1 MTELS
6 REKPPIEFDFRD
18 KIINVK
24 RSDFTDKEDLIIFD
38 LLTKNNKQ
46 HGFDKKEISTKSLFG
61 YRSSTNLDSGNK
73 PQIIREEE
81 IIKFTEQEWV
91 KKKKVTKDNLTEFL
105 AKLDEMSPTIDEIK
119 IKKFQQKEIMN
130 ENGQNII
137 TDEVKKLFTAEKQTI
152 SLNDITDSNNNIKK
166 GLEIFDLNNDGKL
179 NKIEKA
185 YFATQGN
192 TQKAAEDFYMEHVDN
207 LKLDDFI
214 NILDKL
220 SNKNTKPITP
230 EIKTKIYNEIKEYEN
245 QKLERKKKEN
255 LEELN
260 SNMITNEKGKK
271 IVTSEIKNLF
281 SQTKTTATI
290 DEIINADG
298 TIKNGMDIFDLNS
311 DGKFDQKE
319 KNYFTNG
326 GTLVNEGSEEI
337 QLDKFLKILKKLD
350 SFSTYANEGLDL
362 KFNTEDKNRLYA
374 ILGGAY
380 YMQENMQNL
389 SNETKE
395 KYINAMRE
403 MTLIGN
409 TKGLTGGT
417 QSNNKIGLN
426 RNTVK
431 TNDEIA
437 LVLIHELTHYIA
449 SNMSKEAI
457 NNMVQEV
464 QCFYMEYKLA
474 ENIKDDMKTNGSAF
488 SPVKSFEEYKSIIDR
503 LKKNHPEM
511 SEKEIAIA
519 GFMEEHFQSYSVNY
533 DMKDPKLITE
543 GKFYKID
550 DIFENKEEI

>member
-1 MTELS
+1 MTEIS
-6 REKPPIEFDFRD
+6 GKNKQIEFDFRN
-18 KIINVK
+18 KIINAN

-38 LLTKNNKQ
+38 LLTKDNKQ
-46 HGFDKKEISTKSLFG
+46 YGFNKKEISTKSLFG

-73 PQIIREEE
+73 PKIITEEE

-105 AKLDEMSPTIDEIK
+105 AKLDEMSPTMDEIK

-179 NKIEKA
+179 EKAEKA
-185 YFATQGN
+185 YFATEGN
-192 TQKAAEDFYMEHVDN
+192 TQKAAEDFYMEHVNN
-207 LKLDDFI
+207 LNLDDFI

-230 EIKTKIYNEIKEYEN
+230 EIKTQIYNEIKEYKN

-281 SQTKTTATI
+281 SETKTHANI
-290 DEIINADG
+290 SDIINNDG
-298 TIKNGMDIFDLNS
+298 TIKNGMELFDLND
-311 DGKFDQKE
+311 DGKLDQKE

-326 GTLVNEGSEEI
+326 GTLVNEGNEEI
-337 QLDKFLKILKKLD
+337 KLEHFLNILKKLD
-350 SFSTYANEGLDL
+350 SFSTAANDSRDL
-362 KFNTEDKNRLYA
+362 KLYTQDKHRLYA
-374 ILGGAY
+374 VLGGAY

-389 SNETKE
+389 SEESKE
-395 KYINAMRE
+395 KYIDAMRK

-409 TKGLTGGT
+409 TKGLVGGT
-417 QSNNKIGLN
+417 QSENKIGLS
-426 RNTVK
+426 RNSVTTK
-431 TNDEIA
+431 DEIA

-449 SNMSKEAI
+449 SNMSQEKI

-474 ENIKDDMKTNGSAF
+474 ENLKNMEEGESAF
-488 SPVKSFEEYKSIIDR
+488 SAVRSFQNYHKVIED
-503 LKKNHPEM
+503 LKKTYPDM
-511 SEKEIAIA
+511 SEKELAITA
-519 GFMEEHFQSYSVNY
+519 FMKLEFNTYSENY
-533 DMKDPKLITE
+533 NMKDPKLITE

-550 DIFENKEEI
+550 DIFEDKIQN